1 MLRVDDKKSWRT
13 ENWRICITFWKMGLF
28 MVIKRELSMSMTI
41 VSAYPSNIEARR
53 TLEMTE
59 KEERRSDIVYAKK
72 GRRTIRRGRISKKR
86 DQWDTEKAKNGKYQR
101 HACEKGKMEAKQTEG
116 RTFKGGRGKVR
127 GNEQRSKIL
136 RRNAEETQKSGYLAC
151 VSQSS

>member
-28 MVIKRELSMSMTI
+28 MVIRRELSMSMTI

-72 GRRTIRRGRISKKR
+72 GRRTKGADIKKERSMGYRESEERKIS
-86 DQWDTEKAKNGKYQR
+86 TT
-101 HACEKGKMEAKQTEG
+101 CM
-116 RTFKGGRGKVR
+116 
-127 GNEQRSKIL
+127 
-136 RRNAEETQKSGYLAC
+136 
-151 VSQSS
+151 